1 MMPTTCSLRG
11 TAILAAAFTLAACGS
26 DKAAGPST
34 ANNQQIIS
42 EMTQTLGQ
50 ADDSTTSEEYIA
62 LQAAIA
68 GLSAGAPVNPGNV
81 TIDGRSYSFST
92 TSLTVEERDSVS
104 GDVLYRLS
112 LVVGWRH
119 TNGDSLFLA
128 MYAPQGETPD
138 LDRRSPAAFMK
149 RSGTATPSLAKVSA
163 LLRSGSYTVSRSVS
177 AGPDQ
182 QMVLAAKLGGNV
194 WGALWEDGI
203 ESGSISYSSAAGE
216 CDLAAVNDSDLEIG
230 ASSCE
235 MQRANVALQ
244 ANTFDAYSESDT
256 PADGPSIA
264 IPAQGVVGVKLVV
277 SGSIPS

>member
-1 MMPTTCSLRG
+1 MLTTRSLRG
-11 TAILAAAFTLAACGS
+11 TALLAAAFTLAACGS

-50 ADDSTTSEEYIA
+50 VSDTAKFEQYVA

-81 TIDGRSYSFST
+81 TIDGRSYRFST
-92 TSLTVEERDSVS
+92 TSLTVEARDSVS
-104 GDVLYRLS
+104 GDVLDRLS

-128 MYAPQGETPD
+128 MYAPQGESPV

-149 RSGTATPSLAKVSA
+149 RSGAGAPSLAKVSA
-163 LLRSGSYTVSRSVS
+163 MLRSGSYTVSRSIA

-182 QMVLAAKLGGNV
+182 PVVLAAMLGGNV
-194 WGALWEDGI
+194 WGALCEDGI
-203 ESGSISYSSAAGE
+203 VSGSISFSSASGE
-216 CDLAAVNDSDLEIG
+216 CDLAAANDSDLEIG

-235 MQRANVALQ
+235 MQRSNVALQ

-256 PADGPSIA
+256 PADGPSIT
-264 IPAQGVVGVKLVV
+264 IPAQGVVGVKLIAE
-277 SGSIPS
+277 GSTLN